1 MRAYLKF
8 ERWTAEF
15 DLIGSQALC
24 SASQRSFTTLRF
36 PSNTTLH
43 SWLGRSSICI
53 DEGPERQKWRR
64 SLPKCTR
71 QLGRGGPARCPQNN
85 GRLLELAALGSQ
97 HLRPNRRKTAQESSA
112 RGENRGHR
120 GGTMRAE
127 GALHTSVSSAW
138 RRPRRWCGEAVALD
152 KRRAAARLCSHPSAL
167 SAGSRAAPGTAK

>member
-1 MRAYLKF
+1 MPHLPATYLQRQQARTTRHTARVDMAMRNQK
-8 ERWTAEF
+8 
-15 DLIGSQALC
+15 
-24 SASQRSFTTLRF
+24 
-36 PSNTTLH
+36 
-43 SWLGRSSICI
+43 
-53 DEGPERQKWRR
+53 QKWRR

-97 HLRPNRRKTAQESSA
+97 RLRPNRRKTAQESSA

-138 RRPRRWCGEAVALD
+138 RRPSRWRGEAVARD
-152 KRRAAARLCSHPSAL
+152 KRRAAARCSHPSAL
-167 SAGSRAAPGTAK
+167 SAGSPVQPNSRELSTKCMEPSNHSCHPVTTVNSRF